1 MKITKRQLS
10 RIIKEEIATINKDA
24 IKDTVMDVLSDEG
37 GAAGLEPIE
46 DALEELEDEDMS
58 LPEEPIED
66 IVGDVDGVKRHVDG
80 DYVDTTQLEGK
91 SMKLTR
97 QQLKRIIKEEKA
109 KVLAEQKVRR
119 IVRRKLLEQAGG
131 ATYVVEQRS
140 GASNA
145 GVIQGTGVKIFTSD
159 NVANNPAAQ
168 EPNAS
173 VYPGTFNSA
182 ADMRNFANW
191 LKDTHGVTHV
201 QDNDL
206 EFDLGM
212 PEGGPGLAIDEWAEM
227 Q

>member
-1 MKITKRQLS
+1 MKIS
-10 RIIKEEIATINKDA
+10 
-24 IKDTVMDVLSDEG
+24 
-37 GAAGLEPIE
+37 
-46 DALEELEDEDMS
+46 
-58 LPEEPIED
+58 
-66 IVGDVDGVKRHVDG
+66 KRH
-80 DYVDTTQLEGK
+80 
-91 SMKLTR
+91 
-97 QQLKRIIKEEKA
+97 LKRIIKEEKA

-119 IVRRKLLEQAGG
+119 IVRRKLLEQMDKKGHADLAQGSWYLDGNNVAMTDDDVARQFGGGPVPRDGVEAQLQSLNTLKAAGYHTVSEEDSDTPSQPIDQMIAFVQDAVDDNRSG
-131 ATYVVEQRS
+131 GHTYVVEQRS